1 MPCPD
6 CGESVA
12 QAERERHVCER
23 ERRLEY
29 EMFHLR
35 EEVECF
41 EAQLGAYLTSP
52 RGQFELW
59 YAARRRAA

>member
-12 QAERERHVCER
+12 RTESDQHVCER
-23 ERRLEY
+23 ERYLDY
-29 EMFHLR
+29 QVFAAR

-41 EAQLGAYLTSP
+41 EADFGAYLDSP
-52 RGQFELW
+52 EGQFEQW
-59 YAARRRAA
+59 DAERRR